1 MILVAGATGYV
12 GGEVCRRLA
21 AAGKPVRA
29 LVRPT
34 ADQGRITPLR
44 QAGVETVAGDLKDR
58 RSLDAACRGVR
69 AIVSTAAAITSR
81 QPGDSF
87 QTVDLDGQRS
97 LIDAARAAGVAHFVF
112 VSVSGRFP
120 TDDNPLI
127 SAKRQ
132 VEDYL
137 ERSGMTYTIFR
148 PTNFMEVWLSPMLG
162 FDPMNG
168 RARIYGT
175 GRNKRSWISL
185 GDVAEFAVRALNIPA
200 ARNATIELGGP
211 EALSY
216 LDVVRIFED
225 VTGRSIEVDHI
236 PEEAL
241 RMQRDAAT
249 NPLDKT
255 FAALMLATA
264 GSEEIDMRRTLADF
278 PIRLATV
285 RDYAKR
291 LAASPAP
298 VPAPQHM

>member
-12 GGEVCRRLA
+12 GGEACRRLA

-34 ADQGRITPLR
+34 ADQGRIAPLR
-44 QAGVETVAGDLKDR
+44 AAGVEAVTGDLKDR
-58 RSLDAACRGVR
+58 ASLDAACRGVR
-69 AIVSTAAAITSR
+69 AVVSTAAAIASR

-97 LIDAARAAGVAHFVF
+97 LIDAARAAGAEHVVF
-112 VSVSGRFP
+112 VSVGTQIP
-120 TDDNPLI
+120 TDDNPLV

-137 ERSGMTYTIFR
+137 KRSGITYTILR

-168 RARIYGT
+168 RARIYGD

-185 GDVAEFAVRALNIPA
+185 GDVAEFAVRALDAPA

-211 EALSY
+211 EALSP
-216 LDVVRIFED
+216 LQVVRTFEET
-225 VTGRSIEVDHI
+225 TGRQIQVEHI
-236 PEEAL
+236 PEVAL
-241 RMQRDAAT
+241 RGQRDAAT
-249 NPLDKT
+249 NPMDKT
-255 FAALMLATA
+255 FASLMLATA
-264 GSEEIDMRRTLADF
+264 GSDEIDMRRTLEDF
-278 PIRLATV
+278 PIRLRTV
-285 RDYAKR
+285 REYAR
-291 LAASPAP
+291 WMVSQSAAPAGH
-298 VPAPQHM
+298 AG